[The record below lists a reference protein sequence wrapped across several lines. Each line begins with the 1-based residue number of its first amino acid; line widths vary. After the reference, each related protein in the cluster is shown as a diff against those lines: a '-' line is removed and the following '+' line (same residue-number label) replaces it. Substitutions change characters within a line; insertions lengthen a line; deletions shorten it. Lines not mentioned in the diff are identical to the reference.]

1 MKNQNKGGLKTYS
14 RQPVRYILSFRLSHF
29 LLLLL
34 YCNNIKG
41 QTGAIGSVQTGLHG
55 IKQELESRVR
65 TTLKESS
72 RTLQLIEN
80 RGQGGLPE
88 TVIAYFSSRY
98 ETVFIERDRLRIVI
112 TGPAKSKLK
121 STTGK
126 ADTDLSTTYRTNS
139 FEIRFCGASISGKN
153 ISSDQFPTK
162 RNFIAANNRQINSI
176 STGSSSEII
185 LQKVYPGIDLRLYS
199 QQNGH
204 LEFDWII
211 WPKADL
217 RKIRMKF
224 SGQKKLERLKNGSL
238 RVGLAL
244 GDFLLRLPE
253 SYYVTPIGKKTA
265 SVQFDV
271 QHNGYVRFKGVNPVN
286 NIHPLVIDPDLLWGT
301 FFDGDNTNFDEYL
314 YGITYSEN
322 EGKIYCAGAASLQ
335 VSVLYAAAL
344 SHAYDS
350 IFDATPD
357 ILIYALTKDGQFIT
371 QITYLGGAG
380 ADVGVGIALTD
391 SLVYVSGYTS
401 SADFPVTLAEK
412 GQIPAFDSVYH
423 GNSDGFIAVLNH
435 GLDSLIYCSYL
446 GGDGTDKA
454 LTIRA
459 FQDSTFYI
467 SLSSTDT
474 LPLAS
479 PSYLASFAD
488 DIFEGNSEAWIARF
502 SSFNQLDFGTYIGGS
517 SDDLINDFQV
527 LSDSDIVFAGNTRNI
542 TEINGSIPDN
552 GTGQEALF
560 GRINV
565 PSSGSV
571 SFDILDKIGG
581 TGNDYAWGI
590 LSMGDSVSILV
601 GQTSSNNFPL
611 GSGPVFQNTRAGQI
625 DGFIAKLYND
635 GSPGYKA
642 TFTGGSDD
650 EILVSVR
657 PVVVNN
663 QIALLS
669 WGTTG
674 STDLQTRN
682 FNSGTFFSN
691 NNAGG
696 LDMLFVI
703 CDFNLG
709 IKYYLSYIGGS
720 RNDYLGA
727 TGAPVGSNHLFY
739 NVTDSALYLGTTTH
753 SNQST
758 HVPLFVGRGP
768 ADYENDGVPVF
779 DETKG
784 NGNNDTHIII
794 ALSMRGLY
802 GILASSP
809 VNMTL
814 KQEKDCSISLQWNT
828 EGQTTLSNFII
839 EKSGDGRLFSRIGSV
854 NGNGSGQYTYLDKT
868 GSSTAYSF
876 YRIRY
881 NTPGMAPGYSNT
893 VLVKHCDQMKDQYR
907 IYPAVFNS
915 YITVSGLLAFSGEQL
930 IAEIFDAAGRLVIS
944 MKKTVTGS
952 TENFILPSRIIP
964 GTYFIRLKRRTDNQ
978 VICQH
983 TIVSG
988 G

>member
-1 MKNQNKGGLKTYS
+1 MKNQNMGGLHYYS
-14 RQPVRYILSFRLSHF
+14 RLSVLLLS
-29 LLLLL
+29 LSCLLL
-34 YCNNIKG
+34 YCNNIQG
-41 QTGAIGSVQTGLHG
+41 QSPAIGSVQTGLHG
-55 IKQELESRVR
+55 MNQELESRVKS
-65 TTLKESS
+65 TLRESS

-80 RGQGGLPE
+80 NGQEGLPE

-98 ETVFIERDRLRIVI
+98 ETVFIQRDRLRIVI
-112 TGPAKSKLK
+112 ASPVISKTKSVAHNE
-121 STTGK
+121 K
-126 ADTDLSTTYRTNS
+126 ADLQTTYRSNS
-139 FEIRFCGASISGKN
+139 FEIRFCGASIAGKN
-153 ISSDQFPTK
+153 ISTDQFPTK
-162 RNFIAANNRQINSI
+162 RNFIAVRNRQIS
-176 STGSSSEII
+176 SVSSSSSSEII
-185 LQKVYPGIDLRLYS
+185 LQQVYPGIDLRLYS

-211 WPKADL
+211 WPKADV

-238 RVGLAL
+238 RVGMAM

-253 SYYVTPIGKKTA
+253 SYYVTPAGKKMA
-265 SVQFDV
+265 AVQFDI
-271 QHNGYVRFKGVNPVN
+271 QHNGYVRFKTAQTVNS
-286 NIHPLVIDPDLLWGT
+286 IYPLVIDPDLLWGT
-301 FFDGDNTNFDEYL
+301 FFDGDNTDFDEYL
-314 YGITYSEN
+314 YGITYSPA

-350 IFDATPD
+350 TFAATPD
-357 ILIYALTKDGQFIT
+357 VLIYALTKDGQFIT

-401 SADFPVTLAEK
+401 SADFPVTLAAN

-423 GNSDGFIAVLNH
+423 GNTDGFIAVLNH
-435 GLDSLIYCSYL
+435 GLDSLFYCSYL
-446 GGDGTDKA
+446 GGDGMDKA

-467 SLSSTDT
+467 SLSATDT

-479 PSYLASFAD
+479 PSYIASFAD

-565 PSSGSV
+565 PSSGPV

-581 TGNDYAWGI
+581 SGSDYAWGI

-611 GSGPVFQNTRAGQI
+611 GTGPVFQNTRAGQI

-691 NNAGG
+691 SNAGG

-703 CDFNLG
+703 CDFNLS

-727 TGAPVGSNHLFY
+727 TGAPVGSNHLYY

-758 HVPLFVGRGP
+758 HIPLFVGRGP
-768 ADYENDGVPVF
+768 ADYLNDGVPVF

-784 NGNNDTHIII
+784 NGNNDTHVII

-802 GILASSP
+802 GILASGQISLS
-809 VNMTL
+809 L
-814 KQEKDCSISLQWNT
+814 KQEKDCSSSLQWNA
-828 EGQTTLSNFII
+828 EGQTSLSNFII
-839 EKSGDGRLFSRIGSV
+839 EKSKDGRLFSPIGSV
-854 NGNGSGQYTYLDKT
+854 QGNGSGQYHYADKT
-868 GSSTAYSF
+868 VSASAHSF
-876 YRIRY
+876 YRIKY
-881 NTPGMAPGYSNT
+881 QIQGMSTGYSNT
-893 VLVKHCDQMKDQYR
+893 AIVRPCNPVTADYR
-907 IYPAVFNS
+907 IYPSVFNNN
-915 YITVSGLLAFSGEQL
+915 ITVSGLLAFSGEQV
-930 IAEIFDAAGRLVIS
+930 IAEFFDSAGRLVLTLR
-944 MKKTVTGS
+944 KTVNGGS
-952 TENFILPSRIIP
+952 EIFTLPSRLLP
-964 GTYFIRLKRRTDNQ
+964 GTYFIRLKRGSNEE
-978 VICQH
+978 VICQR
-983 TIVSG
+983 TVVSAG
-988 G
+988 